1 MRNGTHGSQSPRR
14 IGSVSPRR
22 QGSQRSQSPVRSS
35 TRRRDPLPMS
45 QLHEGSDSDVPPD
58 DAAPA
63 GPNSKRKPKRRNS
76 IDISNEPEPVVAGRK
91 VWNSTDPTPLRRSAS
106 KSRMDKAGMPSK
118 NPGLKS
124 TNSLTPKES
133 EEKSKGVGG
142 GKDVDGGYK
151 WDPGKSARLKVLGM
165 DKSKY
170 DEDGVEGSDEDG
182 PLVLAEEE
190 GVDTIVEL
198 NCGGIRYGFSLFCAR
213 KQTQIYKREKHE
225 YALHLC
231 QIVYFQVGLGF
242 RV

>member
-1 MRNGTHGSQSPRR
+1 MLMHPGTPILQLILKHPSLWFAMLQGMTSAGSTRSMISSRSPEMRNGSHGSQR
-14 IGSVSPRR
+14 SVSPRR
-22 QGSQRSQSPVRSS
+22 QGSQRSLRSS
-35 TRRRDPLPMS
+35 TRRRDPLPVS
-45 QLHEGSDSDVPPD
+45 QLHEASDSDVPPD

-198 NCGGIRYGFSLFCAR
+198 NCGGIR
-213 KQTQIYKREKHE
+213 
-225 YALHLC
+225 
-231 QIVYFQVGLGF
+231 
-242 RV
+242 